1 VPREKLVEQ
10 FCLGF
15 FELFFAESLSVWDF
29 LHLKGHL
36 CARAEQMADLL
47 VSGVLTKL
55 LDEEFYELA
64 LVTFSTLWAWFF
76 LLWLS
81 LWPYQ

>member
-1 VPREKLVEQ
+1 
-10 FCLGF
+10 
-15 FELFFAESLSVWDF
+15 
-29 LHLKGHL
+29 
-36 CARAEQMADLL
+36 MADLL
-47 VSGVLTKL
+47 VSRVLTKL

-64 LVTFSTLWAWFF
+64 LVTFPTLWARFF